1 MHSSAIWQSTRLTG
15 VSREGISYQNVSQCS
30 IPGTWGFRPW
40 GFHSSEPYKEA
51 SERLITGY
59 PGPDSPEGGHLW
71 KALKPIDHR
80 RRWALGK
87 GIVKIL
93 LQKQRACSAF
103 YLGSN
108 SLEVLI
114 LWHGRLSATTHTD
127 LTLRL
132 CSTMFVKLGLG
143 LQPSRFTN
151 FRKHQVRDC
160 TNIVFEGR
168 MPWSLYTREWGTME

>member
-1 MHSSAIWQSTRLTG
+1 MRADGLRVACGSLGQGATLPPFRLTWIMAVLHGHSFGQECYWVPSIYVSIHTRERWQSTRLTG
-15 VSREGISYQNVSQCS
+15 VSREGISNQNVSQCS

-51 SERLITGY
+51 SEWLITGY
-59 PGPDSPEGGHLW
+59 PGPDPPEGGHLW

-93 LQKQRACSAF
+93 LQKQLACSAF

-108 SLEVLI
+108 SL
-114 LWHGRLSATTHTD
+114 
-127 LTLRL
+127 
-132 CSTMFVKLGLG
+132 
-143 LQPSRFTN
+143 
-151 FRKHQVRDC
+151 
-160 TNIVFEGR
+160 
-168 MPWSLYTREWGTME
+168 